1 MMRCAPQVTLRSD
14 HLFANTGTT
23 RAENPHTHTLI
34 QRNMR
39 RLLYMQG
46 HSLSQRDSFIEEGKE
61 REQNVDQHTNCIQTR
76 TLKH

>member
-46 HSLSQRDSFIEEGKE
+46 HSLSQRDSFIEGKE
-61 REQNVDQHTNCIQTR
+61 RE
-76 TLKH
+76 